1 VAPREY
7 IAEEKK
13 AVLTQRN
20 KPQGENAA
28 NFVPKPNQRSKNAPK
43 KLGFLDESNP
53 PLLTHQ
59 IDNTDSNKRTC
70 T

>member
-28 NFVPKPNQRSKNAPK
+28 NFVPKP
-43 KLGFLDESNP
+43 KLFM
-53 PLLTHQ
+53 
-59 IDNTDSNKRTC
+59 IDSNFKEMHTQ
-70 T
+70 